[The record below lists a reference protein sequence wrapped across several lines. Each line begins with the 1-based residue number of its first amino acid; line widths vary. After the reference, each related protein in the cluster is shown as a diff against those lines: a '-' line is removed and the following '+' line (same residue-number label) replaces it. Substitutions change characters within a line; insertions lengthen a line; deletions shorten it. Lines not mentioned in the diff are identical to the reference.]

1 MWWTRYRRSL
11 QTCKGRWRNMHS
23 WRGTSWVWTC
33 RIQMVGLWTPG
44 WRYCSWHCN
53 PWQAHGKRAPCKS
66 FINNEF
72 TRIYD
77 FFSRKRMLLFTLTQF
92 RAKNR
97 RFVVKENSWNHVM
110 NYSQFD
116 FFLSWRSHVS
126 STNTMHRLGLVEKYL
141 NFTFILKDTLK

>member
-1 MWWTRYRRSL
+1 
-11 QTCKGRWRNMHS
+11 MHS

-72 TRIYD
+72 MRFTNFVITRIYD

-110 NYSQFD
+110 NYSNFFL

-126 STNTMHRLGLVEKYL
+126 STNTMHRLGLVDKYL
-141 NFTFILKDTLK
+141 NFTWVLVILKDKLK